1 LKAWPILLAILLG
14 CALSLPQDAHAH
26 MMPAQQGTVN
36 ILGKSAF
43 VVVSVPVAALD
54 TRNDDDRD
62 GSLSDSEITTHQT
75 DLLAEIGRRFRIFN
89 GAERGVFV
97 PVLARAE
104 ADDHRHVTMLFKADF
119 SVEPV
124 DLRLETDLFGTTE
137 EERQL
142 TIRASRGKD
151 GSHPENEA
159 AVLRPSA
166 PTHAFFRSKYH
177 LFLDFLQLGFSHICS
192 GLDHLLFLLT
202 VLLGVAGRKRP
213 VRSMVGVL
221 TAFTVAHSVALVLA
235 LAGVGGLARV
245 PPVLVEALIAATVI
259 GAAAANLWDGK
270 PTSTEAGARTRV
282 LVRPEPPKAVRK
294 RRARMQVVRG
304 ALVFACGLVHGLG
317 FAGALAEMQV
327 VGAGR
332 AASVFGFNAG
342 IELGQLAVVLPVLAL
357 GSAVRRALTPEQQ
370 RQALRVLSTG
380 TALLGGVWF
389 VSRVAS

>member
-26 MMPAQQGTVN
+26 MMPAQQGTLN

-43 VVVSVPVAALD
+43 VVVSIPVAALD
-54 TRNDDDRD
+54 ARNDDDRD
-62 GSLSDSEITTHQT
+62 GSLSDSEIATHQT
-75 DLLAEIGRRFRIFN
+75 ALLAETGRRFRLMN
-89 GAERGVFV
+89 GGERGVFV
-97 PVLARAE
+97 PVMARTE
-104 ADDHRHVTMLFKADF
+104 ADDHRHLTLLFKADF
-119 SVEPV
+119 AVEPLDIRV
-124 DLRLETDLFGTTE
+124 ETDLFGTTD

-151 GSHPENEA
+151 GAHPENEA

-202 VLLGVAGRKRP
+202 ILLGVVGRKRP

-235 LAGVGGLARV
+235 LAGVGGLGRV

-259 GAAAANLWDGK
+259 GAAAANLWDGG
-270 PTSTEAGARTRV
+270 PTSTEAGARKRV
-282 LVRPEPPKAVRK
+282 L
-294 RRARMQVVRG
+294 RG

-332 AASVFGFNAG
+332 AASVFGFNIG
-342 IELGQLAVVLPVLAL
+342 IELGQLAVVLPILAL
-357 GSAVRRALTPEQQ
+357 GSAVRRALKPEQQ
-370 RQALRVLSTG
+370 HSALRALATG
-380 TALLGGVWF
+380 TALLGCLWF